1 MRNSSFGFSVTPETR
16 QKARRKND
24 MTCAHITGALVACP
38 SSAFGRFVPV
48 VTGRNRHMIAGDDRL
63 NPQWLHN
70 VGLSEKAPMLRFRFS
85 DTAGNGWPDFIF
97 NEFGFISNEFRRR
110 SSQGDIE
117 SP

>member
-1 MRNSSFGFSVTPETR
+1 MLCDPPPANAEILPEASQGSYFFNR
-16 QKARRKND
+16 
-24 MTCAHITGALVACP
+24 I
-38 SSAFGRFVPV
+38 GRFVPV